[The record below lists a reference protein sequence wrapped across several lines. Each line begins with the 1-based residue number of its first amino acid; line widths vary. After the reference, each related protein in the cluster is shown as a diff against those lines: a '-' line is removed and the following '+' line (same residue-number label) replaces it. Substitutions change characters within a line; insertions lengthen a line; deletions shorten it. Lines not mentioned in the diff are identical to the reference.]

1 MDRSRCRWCRSL
13 NVIAVRVLVVVV
25 LRRVLCE
32 VSAGTLASRC
42 GTMCACAR
50 APAQRTKTLFNLG
63 ENRGLR
69 MWGVIPIHPPVQTCY
84 KFAFAMAL
92 HSVCVFPRSLTF
104 RTKKMGNLEKNAQS
118 TIPGSASTCR
128 AMDFFMGSA
137 NAPRRA
143 QRSHQPTF
151 SLEKKRAD

>member
-104 RTKKMGNLEKNAQS
+104 RTKKMGNLGGKCPIYYTGFGINVPGDGFFYGLGQCTKAGATEPPTHFFAREKA
-118 TIPGSASTCR
+118 R
-128 AMDFFMGSA
+128 
-137 NAPRRA
+137 
-143 QRSHQPTF
+143 
-151 SLEKKRAD
+151 

>member
-50 APAQRTKTLFNLG
+50 APAQRTKTLFNVG

-104 RTKKMGNLEKNAQS
+104 RTKKREIWRKMPNLLYRVRHQ
-118 TIPGSASTCR
+118 R
-128 AMDFFMGSA
+128 A
-137 NAPRRA
+137 RRWIFLWA
-143 QRSHQPTF
+143 RPMHQGG
-151 SLEKKRAD
+151 R